1 MYPYFKYCRNV
12 DSGSAAFTRLE
23 PIEKLKVKTHLRLEK
38 LKSWTIFFK
47 QHRTIKD
54 GCVGDASFCSKEP

>member
-38 LKSWTIFFK
+38 TEILDYLFQT
-47 QHRTIKD
+47 T
-54 GCVGDASFCSKEP
+54 PYN